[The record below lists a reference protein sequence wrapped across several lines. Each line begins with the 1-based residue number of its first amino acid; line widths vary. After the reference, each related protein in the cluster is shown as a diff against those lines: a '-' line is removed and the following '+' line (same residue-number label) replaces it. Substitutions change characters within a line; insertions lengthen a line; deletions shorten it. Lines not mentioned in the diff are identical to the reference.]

1 MNVTIKVTDDGGT
14 LHLLDLYEFSAPKL
28 TYQFAD
34 LRSASSSLAGFS
46 STFRIPATSGNV
58 ALFGPLQD
66 PAASTDYLTKRKKP
80 ATVEVDTVPVFTGF
94 MRLARVVVQR
104 GETHE
109 FEVTLFGEVASLA
122 KALGD
127 ATLGDCDFSA
137 YDHSLSLTNITSSWS
152 DGLFSGDVVYP
163 LVDYGV
169 KMGTGPDSYRKIDT
183 VDGAL
188 DLDHFKPWVKVKAVL
203 DQVFQ
208 YAGWEYESTFLTS
221 EPFTKLVMPW
231 VNHAGERMASL
242 ENGADAAWGLLSDD
256 TYTLTS
262 TFTNP
267 GWADETTPFYDPSAA
282 VTAGVYTAT
291 SGGVHYVTVQMSVA
305 ADPTGSGT
313 ADIEWALFKG
323 GAIIPSTTSAGT
335 VDTTWTGATPMTYAI
350 PLASGDNIQVKVRGT
365 GDVTFIGDGSLAGAG
380 CTVEVKAPG
389 AYLTTDMNAAAPEVK
404 AVDLIDDI
412 ARLFNL
418 VLVPSR
424 EKANTL
430 LIEPFDD
437 FIASGDIVDWRG
449 KLDTSKDYTVTPT
462 AELQKKELVLTYL
475 KDKDMLNEAVTGAV
489 REDGERVY
497 GEKVIRIEGNDYATG
512 KEEVKLKVFAA
523 TPCAQLAGSI
533 IVAPLFY
540 DATGAPIKPKPRI
553 LYWGGLQTIG
563 TEVAVTSGITD
574 GTVPGSLVHS
584 TANFVTAGVEAGDR
598 VDNTTDSTFTFVTAV
613 ATSALLLADDIFTSG
628 EAYEISRNGGW
639 YLNEPSGTFRRNYYP
654 YVGQFETPNSG
665 LTDVDLAFG
674 VDTPYHYTAHQT
686 FNNLYYAY
694 YQSYFTQLYAEEGR
708 VLEAYFKLTTAD
720 ILSFQFNDRVFVLG
734 CEWRISK
741 VSDYGVGTD
750 ESVKV
755 ELVKITS
762 AARCRYVPV
771 SIDLTQVVSFVD
783 LESERS
789 SGITDAAATNKLKDS
804 TADFTTD
811 GVAVGDIAYNTTD
824 GTQAVVE
831 AVDSATQLAL
841 SADIFTTGEDYVVRP
856 VGGGNEACC
865 EASGYRW
872 DGTDCLGK
880 KLPNIPPVGPGIPPV
895 GGPVD
900 GSGGGTDPTTISAR
914 LGTFPATRI
923 GSLGGIRSG
932 LVTGLHHR
940 VGEDIDTAAFQGIRI
955 GGSNATALHDGE
967 DVIGGGWLRTGDP
980 ADQVG
985 RGQAGRIVLV
995 GEGAGASVG
1004 DTIPLYVQGRPDVT
1018 GCINIPEKSAA
1029 YLHVYVSGVVVNSG
1043 GSITSAGSIYV
1054 HTAVYRVTSGNVTL
1068 PSLPVNSALSSG
1080 SNPIKALRLDITQPA
1095 TGLLEL
1101 ALEVHASGTTFTD
1114 TGQFTA
1120 LVDYVLVRNVT

>member
-80 ATVEVDTVPVFTGF
+80 STVEVDTVPVFTGF

-109 FEVTLFGEVASLA
+109 FEVTLFGEVSSLA

-127 ATLGDCDFSA
+127 ATLADCDFSA
-137 YDHSLSLTNITSSWS
+137 YDHALSVSNITGSWY
-152 DGLFSGDVVYP
+152 DTLFSGDVVYP
-163 LVDYGV
+163 LADYGA
-169 KMGTGPDSYRKIDT
+169 KMGFGPDSYRKIDT
-183 VDGAL
+183 EDGAL
-188 DLDHFKPWVKVKAVL
+188 DPDHFKPWIKLKAVL

-221 EPFTKLVMPW
+221 EPFTKLIMPW
-231 VNHAGERMASL
+231 VNHAGERMGTFNAAQ
-242 ENGADAAWGLLSDD
+242 GARWGLSSDLA
-256 TYTLTS
+256 YTLTA
-262 TFTNP
+262 TYTNP
-267 GWADETTPFYDPSAA
+267 GWTAEAPSPPFHDAAGLVSSGVFTAATTGLHTFRVQVAA
-282 VTAGVYTAT
+282 RAT
-291 SGGVHYVTVQMSVA
+291 STVADMS
-305 ADPTGSGT
+305 
-313 ADIEWALFKG
+313 WALFRNG
-323 GAIIPSTTSAGT
+323 VASLATVSSFTFPTYTYAYLDAWTLYLEVGDT
-335 VDTTWTGATPMTYAI
+335 VD
-350 PLASGDNIQVKVRGT
+350 LRVRGT
-365 GDVTFIGDGSLAGAG
+365 GSVSFASAYPVTSVGGCYVDVVTAD
-380 CTVEVKAPG
+380 T
-389 AYLTTDMNAAAPEVK
+389 YLTSNMNLAAPEVK
-404 AVDLIDDI
+404 AVDFIDDI

-437 FIASGDIVDWRG
+437 FTASGDIVDWRG

-512 KEEVKLKVFAA
+512 KEEMKLKVFAA

-533 IVAPLFY
+533 IVAPVFY
-540 DATGAPIKPKPRI
+540 DRDGTPIKPKPRV

-563 TEVAVTSGITD
+563 DEVAVTSGTTD

-598 VDNTTDSTFTFVTAV
+598 VDNTTDGTFTFVVAVVTA
-613 ATSALLLADDIFTSG
+613 AALLLADDIFTSG
-628 EAYEISRNGGW
+628 EDYEISRNGGW
-639 YLNEPSGTFRRNYYP
+639 YLNESAGTWRRNYYP
-654 YVGQFETPNSG
+654 YAGQFETPNSG

-694 YQSYFTQLYAEEGR
+694 YQAYFTQLYAEEGR
-708 VLEAYFKLTTAD
+708 VLEAYFKLNTAD

-734 CEWRISK
+734 CEWRINK

-762 AARCRYVPV
+762 AARCRYAPV
-771 SIDLTQVVSFVD
+771 SIDLNQVVSFVD

-789 SGITDAAATNKLKDS
+789 SGTTDAATTDKLKDS

-824 GTQAVVE
+824 GTEAVVE

-841 SADIFTTGEDYVVRP
+841 SADIFISGEDYVIRP

-865 EASGYRW
+865 EAAGYRW

-880 KLPNIPPVGPGIPPV
+880 KLPNIPPVGPGIPPI

-932 LVTGLHHR
+932 LITGLHHR
-940 VGEDIDTAAFQGIRI
+940 VGEDIDTAAFQGIRM
-955 GGSNATALHDGE
+955 GGNNAIALHDGE

-980 ADQVG
+980 ADQLG

-1004 DTIPLYVQGRPDVT
+1004 DTIPLYVQGRPDIT

-1029 YLHVYVSGVVVNSG
+1029 YLHVYVSGVIVNSG
-1043 GSITSAGSIYV
+1043 GNITSAGSIYV

-1101 ALEVHASGTTFTD
+1101 ALEVHSSGPTFTD